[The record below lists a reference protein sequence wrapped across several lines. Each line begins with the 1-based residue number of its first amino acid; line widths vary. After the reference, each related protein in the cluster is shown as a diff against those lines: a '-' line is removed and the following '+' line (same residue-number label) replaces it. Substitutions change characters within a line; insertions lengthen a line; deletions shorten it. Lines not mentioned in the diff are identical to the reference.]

1 MKKLLLATMLA
12 ALMAMPAPAEQ
23 RIATIDLRKVFDNY
37 WKRQQAEAAL
47 KSTGAEMDKEL
58 KGLQEDYQ
66 KAQDDYKKL
75 LESANDQSVTAEER
89 DKRKTAAENKLL
101 QLKDAESTMRT
112 FVDTARDKLDS
123 QKKRMRDNI
132 LTDIRAAISAKA
144 KAGSYNMV
152 IDSASDSFNQTPVLL
167 YTNGENDMTDAI
179 LSQLNAGAPPSSDTA
194 KPADQ
199 PSEKAAGGK
208 P

>member
-1 MKKLLLATMLA
+1 MLA
-12 ALMAMPAPAEQ
+12 ALMAVPALAEQ
-23 RIATIDLRKVFDNY
+23 RIAIIDLRKVFDNY

-75 LESANDQSVTAEER
+75 LESANDQSVTSEER

-101 QLKDAESTMRT
+101 QLKDAENTMRT

-132 LTDIRAAISAKA
+132 LADIRAAISAKA
-144 KAGSYNMV
+144 KAGSYTLV

-179 LSQLNAGAPPSSDTA
+179 LSQLNAGAPPASDAA
-194 KPADQ
+194 KPADSSTNK
-199 PSEKAAGGK
+199 PAGAK